1 MKKLILLLILSI
13 AAKPLLAQ
21 ITWSGQ
27 IASIVYTKCSNCH
40 NSNGIAPF
48 ELMKYQDAYENGND
62 IMTNVQSHKMPPWPP
77 NRAYNRL
84 AHERVLSEQQI
95 SDITDWVTNGMPR
108 GDLLSEPAAPVFNTV
123 AEISNPD
130 LVLSAPV
137 YSVNTTRDVY
147 RCFVIPT
154 NLSTSKYLTAIEA
167 VPGDR
172 SVVHHVLIYSDSTN
186 VPAGLDAA
194 DPAPG
199 YTNFGGTG
207 SSYSKLIGVW
217 VPGQRAYYSPDG
229 MGIRLP
235 AHTNIVVQIHYPG
248 GITGKTDST
257 KLFLKLTSGFRREIT
272 IDAPLNHFELDNGAF
287 LYIPAN
293 STKTFNAHYT
303 VPYDISTLGVGPH
316 MHLIGTKILSYCV
329 TPSADTIP
337 FIEIPEWDFQW
348 QGIYSFPK
356 VIKIPSGSTIYSEAY
371 YDNTSANPDNPNN
384 PPISVHLG
392 ESTKDEM
399 MLVYFAFTPYQ
410 NGDEN
415 IIIDSTSITN
425 AVMPLYSSVIAT
437 PQLYDP
443 SPNPSRSD
451 VTFQYYLPKLTTAKI
466 SIVDIQG
473 KLIREIY
480 QESLV
485 QGLVTKQIDISN
497 ISSGVYFLKLDADG
511 IVRTKKIVKE

>member
-1 MKKLILLLILSI
+1 MKKLILFLMFSI
-13 AAKPLLAQ
+13 AVKSLLAQ

-48 ELMKYQDAYENGND
+48 ELMKYQDAYENGDD

-77 NRAYNRL
+77 NRAYSRL

-95 SDITDWVTNGMPR
+95 SDISDWVNNGMPR
-108 GDLLSEPAAPVFNTV
+108 GDSLSEPSAPVFNTV

-137 YSVNTTRDVY
+137 YPVNTTRDVY

-172 SVVHHVLIYSDSTN
+172 SVVHHILIYSDSTT

-199 YTNFGGTG
+199 YTSFGGTG
-207 SSYSKLIGVW
+207 SSNSKLVGVW

-248 GITGKTDST
+248 GISGKSDST
-257 KLFLKLTSGFRREIT
+257 KLFLKLTSNFRREIT

-287 LYIPAN
+287 LFIPAN
-293 STKTFNAHYT
+293 TTKTFNAHYT
-303 VPYDISTLGVGPH
+303 VPYDLSTLGVGPH
-316 MHLIGTKILSYCV
+316 MHLIGTRILSYCV
-329 TPSADTIP
+329 TPGADTIP
-337 FIEIPEWDFQW
+337 FIEIPEWDFHW

-356 VIKIPSGSTIYSEAY
+356 VIKIPSGSTIYSEAH

-392 ESTKDEM
+392 ESTTDEM

-415 IIIDSTSITN
+415 IIIDSTSIIN
-425 AVMPLYSSVIAT
+425 GVEQVNSSKIIT
-437 PQLYDP
+437 PQLYDL
-443 SPNPSRSD
+443 SPNPASNII
-451 VTFQYYLPKLTTAKI
+451 TFQYFLPKSVVAEIKI
-466 SIVDIQG
+466 YDLQG
-473 KLIREIY
+473 KIIREINGGNI
-480 QESLV
+480 S
-485 QGLVTKQIDISN
+485 GLITKQIN
-497 ISSGVYFLKLDADG
+497 ISDLPTGIYYLTLNADG
-511 IVRTKKIVKE
+511 ITRTKKIIKE